1 MGEKSCVTD
10 LNLVCLSLQPALTSS
25 RLWKNI
31 RANLLFK
38 SNIFGILLG
47 ILCYFMQDIKYQGI
61 AISKTNFKAMISYF
75 SLVKIFGNEKQ
86 ETDMHKR
93 TQIMHFL
100 ANNRICSIGILSR
113 SNTQAYFKHF
123 QSSLEVLKLHTL
135 PFSDLNSC

>member
-47 ILCYFMQDIKYQGI
+47 ILCFIMQDIKYQGI

-100 ANNRICSIGILSR
+100 GNNRICSIGILSR
-113 SNTQAYFKHF
+113 SNTQAYFKQF